1 MFSTDGELPSQI
13 IYLQRYGHKI
23 SFNNKSKYDG
33 LRRPYTL
40 ANNPLRRYLNFC
52 EGILTSLIDSFFVV
66 IISIKKKKKKKI
78 GPWMLGSPPRSI
90 AALRRPINQT
100 FINILLLSIVG
111 TGIGLIVMLVLL
123 LLAVLDSQAKKADQ
137 TKREV
142 L

>member
-1 MFSTDGELPSQI
+1 
-13 IYLQRYGHKI
+13 
-23 SFNNKSKYDG
+23 
-33 LRRPYTL
+33 
-40 ANNPLRRYLNFC
+40 
-52 EGILTSLIDSFFVV
+52 
-66 IISIKKKKKKKI
+66 
-78 GPWMLGSPPRSI
+78 MLGPPPRSI
-90 AALRRPINQT
+90 AALWIPINQT

>member
-1 MFSTDGELPSQI
+1 
-13 IYLQRYGHKI
+13 
-23 SFNNKSKYDG
+23 
-33 LRRPYTL
+33 
-40 ANNPLRRYLNFC
+40 
-52 EGILTSLIDSFFVV
+52 
-66 IISIKKKKKKKI
+66 
-78 GPWMLGSPPRSI
+78 MLGPPPRSI
-90 AALRRPINQT
+90 AALRIPINQT